1 MRFQPGFVPPE
12 ILREPAYWFAFR
24 GDKLLVRLEERS
36 ASVPLAVGLGEYS
49 LVPVRT
55 RYLGVQMLG
64 DEKDVH
70 CYGAELPADAADPDG
85 MSFVGLRQLFGLLDD
100 GFFRLG
106 GFASQ
111 IMEWE
116 QTHQYCGRCGSA
128 AVDDPEDRAKL
139 CPRCGL
145 KSFPRVAPAVIV
157 AVTKGDCILL
167 ARAKRFPVKLYS
179 VIAGFVEP
187 GETLEECLVREV
199 GEETGVDVGG
209 LRYFGSQ
216 PWPFPHSLMIAF
228 TARWRGGDIRIDE
241 REIVDAGW
249 FKAGELPPIP
259 DKVSIAR
266 RLIDWFVDTRGETAP
281 PEGAAPSV
289 TPP

>member
-12 ILREPAYWFAFR
+12 KLEEPANWFAFK
-24 GDKLLVRLEERS
+24 GDKLLVRLGERS
-36 ASVPLAVGLGEYS
+36 AAVPLAVGLGEFS
-49 LVPVRT
+49 LAPLRT
-55 RYLGVQMLG
+55 RYLGERRLG
-64 DEKDVH
+64 SDKGVH
-70 CYGAELPADAADPDG
+70 CFAAELPADAAVPEG

-100 GFFRLG
+100 GFFRLS
-106 GFASQ
+106 GFAYQ
-111 IMEWE
+111 IVEWE
-116 QTHQYCGRCGSA
+116 QTHQYCGRCGAA

-157 AVTKGDCILL
+157 AVTRGDRILL

-199 GEETGVDVGG
+199 GEETGVEVDG

-228 TARWRGGDIRIDE
+228 TAEWRAGEIRIDE
-241 REIVDAGW
+241 REIDDAGW
-249 FKAGELPPIP
+249 FEADALPPIP

-266 RLIDWFVDTRGETAP
+266 RLIDWFVETRGGVESGRP
-281 PEGAAPSV
+281 PP
-289 TPP
+289 

>member
-1 MRFQPGFVPPE
+1 MPFQPGFIPPE
-12 ILREPAYWFAFR
+12 GLEEPAYWFAFR
-24 GDKLLVRLEERS
+24 GDKLLVRLDERS
-36 ASVPLAVGLGEYS
+36 AAVPLAVS
-49 LVPVRT
+49 LCEFSLAPLRT
-55 RYLGVQMLG
+55 RYLGEERLG
-64 DEKDVH
+64 ADKGVR
-70 CYGAELPADAADPDG
+70 CFAAELPSDSADPEG
-85 MSFVGLRQLFGLLDD
+85 MSFVGLRQLFGLLSD
-100 GFFRLG
+100 GFFRLS
-106 GFASQ
+106 GFAYQ
-111 IMEWE
+111 IVEWE
-116 QTHQYCGRCGSA
+116 QTHQYCGRCGA
-128 AVDDPEDRAKL
+128 AAADDPEDRAKL

-157 AVTKGDCILL
+157 AVTRGDRILL

-199 GEETGVDVGG
+199 REETGVEVGG

-216 PWPFPHSLMIAF
+216 PWPFPHSLMVAF
-228 TARWRGGDIRIDE
+228 TAQWRAGDIRIDE

-249 FKAGELPPIP
+249 FKADALPPIP

-266 RLIDWFVDTRGETAP
+266 RLIDWYAGLHGETAP
-281 PEGAAPSV
+281 PV

>member
-1 MRFQPGFVPPE
+1 MRFEPGLVPPE
-12 ILREPAYWFAFR
+12 KRGEPAYWFAFR
-24 GDKLLVRLEERS
+24 GDKLLVRLDERS
-36 ASVPLAVGLGEYS
+36 ASVPLAAGLEEFS
-49 LVPVRT
+49 LVPIRT
-55 RYLGVQMLG
+55 RYLGVQKLG
-64 DEKDVH
+64 DGKGVRFTH
-70 CYGAELPADAADPDG
+70 CYGAELPPDAADPDG

-111 IMEWE
+111 IVEWE
-116 QTHQYCGRCGSA
+116 QTHQFCGRCGA
-128 AVDDPEDRAKL
+128 VAVDVREDRAKL

-157 AVTKGDCILL
+157 AVTKGDRILL

-199 GEETGVDVGG
+199 GEETGVEVGG

-228 TARWRGGDIRIDE
+228 TAEWRGGDIRIDE
-241 REIVDAGW
+241 REIVEAGW

-266 RLIDWFVDTRGETAP
+266 RLIDWFVDTHGETAP
-281 PEGAAPSV
+281 PV

>member
-1 MRFQPGFVPPE
+1 MGFQPGFVPPE
-12 ILREPAYWFAFR
+12 RLEEPAYWFAFR
-24 GDKLLVRLEERS
+24 GDRLLVRLDERS
-36 ASVPLAVGLGEYS
+36 AAVPLAVSLGEFS
-49 LVPVRT
+49 LVPRRT
-55 RYLGVQMLG
+55 SYLGVQSLEANRG
-64 DEKDVH
+64 VH
-70 CYGAELPADAADPDG
+70 CFGAELPADSADPEG
-85 MSFVGLRQLFGLLDD
+85 MSFVGLRQLFGLLSD
-100 GFFRLG
+100 GFFRVS
-106 GFASQ
+106 GFAYQ
-111 IMEWE
+111 IVEWD
-116 QTHQYCGRCGSA
+116 QTHQYCGRCGA
-128 AVDDPEDRAKL
+128 AAADDPEDRAKL

-145 KSFPRVAPAVIV
+145 KNFPRVAPAVIV
-157 AVTKGDCILL
+157 AVTRGDRILL

-199 GEETGVDVGG
+199 GEETGVEVSG

-228 TARWRGGDIRIDE
+228 TAEYAGGNIRIEE

-249 FKAGELPPIP
+249 FSADALPPIP

-266 RLIDWFVDTRGETAP
+266 RLIDWFVGTRGETARP
-281 PEGAAPSV
+281 F